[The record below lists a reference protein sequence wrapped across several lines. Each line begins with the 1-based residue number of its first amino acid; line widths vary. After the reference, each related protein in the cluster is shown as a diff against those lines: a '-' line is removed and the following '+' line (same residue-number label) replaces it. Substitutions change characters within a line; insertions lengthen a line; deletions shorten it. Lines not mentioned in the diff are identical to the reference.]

1 MIARRTLLQTGVAL
15 AGAALLPRAV
25 LAQATGRTAPVAGYA
40 FLVKDLVYRRQ
51 DGKERLARLY
61 QPAGTGS
68 PSPRC

>member
-1 MIARRTLLQTGVAL
+1 
-15 AGAALLPRAV
+15 

-40 FLVKDLVYRRQ
+40 FLVKDLVCRRQ